1 MKCEVCNE
9 TISGKRSDSRYCS
22 TTCRNK
28 AYHLRSTDKD
38 VDELEETYPNEEI
51 EVPEPKPIPLNAME
65 ELRRV
70 EREHFNVILDL
81 KTDYGDK
88 IRALQEVKLKN
99 EFTIEKLKDK
109 ISDLK
114 DDHTRELAKISTNTT
129 KDTVTAIT
137 QMPAIQSVLG
147 TLANNLIPSGGN
159 SLEGVADQFNVQEK
173 QIIDAIRRME
183 SDAQGYLIQMLYFLF
198 AKNHDEQ
205 MEIFTTLQS
214 FMMPTEENEDI
225 DI

>member
-28 AYHLRSTDKD
+28 AYQLRSTDKD
-38 VDELEETYPNEEI
+38 ENELEETYPNEEI
-51 EVPEPKPIPLNAME
+51 EIPELKPIPLNVME

-70 EREHFNVILDL
+70 EREHFNTILDL

-99 EFTIEKLKDK
+99 EFTIDKLKDK

-214 FMMPTEENEDI
+214 FMMPTEENEDV